1 MQVSS
6 TQDLKSVLESFPKDI
21 CWCEVAQQEEPNVNC
36 SIEAEAIE
44 SIGSREP
51 ESLHSIR
58 TKLKKQSRRL
68 RTERKIWKKVE
79 KILQDQASK
88 LDVEHV
94 LLKGL
99 SMSLPRQQWQDY
111 IKDS

>member
-1 MQVSS
+1 MQASS
-6 TQDLKSVLESFPKDI
+6 MEDLMRVMDSFPKDI
-21 CWCEVAQQEEPNVNC
+21 FWCEAFPQEEPVVN
-36 SIEAEAIE
+36 SSMEVEVIE
-44 SIGSREP
+44 SSGSREP

-68 RTERKIWKKVE
+68 RTERKIWKKIE
-79 KILQDQASK
+79 KILEDQASK

-99 SMSLPRQQWQDY
+99 SMSLPRQQFQDY
-111 IKDS
+111 LMDS

>member
-1 MQVSS
+1 MQASS
-6 TQDLKSVLESFPKDI
+6 AADLKSVMESFPKDI
-21 CWCEVAQQEEPNVNC
+21 FWCEVIQQEDRIVN
-36 SIEAEAIE
+36 SSVEAEITE
-44 SIGSREP
+44 LSGSRET
-51 ESLHSIR
+51 ESLHSIK

-68 RTERKIWKKVE
+68 RTERKIWKKIE
-79 KILQDQASK
+79 NILQDQASK

-111 IKDS
+111 LQDS